1 MSNVKSS
8 QARAVKRNARSKA
21 KRVAANKAKAAPK
34 AIQQKKIRDTLR
46 RLGLNGNM
54 EFDKVLENATRRVK
68 HGETGESEITSPA
81 EMIEG
86 LTKSAGEIF
95 KLYSYITFVE
105 ALVQKGVIDF
115 QLNVDVEE
123 VSLKLM
129 DLDTRISRLPAML
142 DNGMEDPVM
151 VESMDIG
158 TDLTNYTELLYA
170 DVVRSEVHSL
180 VIEDTINRL
189 AKEVEIE
196 VEGEPRLHVLSS
208 IAYKRLAEV
217 ATKLNETRAVEPEP
231 AATAE

>member
-1 MSNVKSS
+1 
-8 QARAVKRNARSKA
+8 
-21 KRVAANKAKAAPK
+21 
-34 AIQQKKIRDTLR
+34 
-46 RLGLNGNM
+46 
-54 EFDKVLENATRRVK
+54 
-68 HGETGESEITSPA
+68 
-81 EMIEG
+81 
-86 LTKSAGEIF
+86 
-95 KLYSYITFVE
+95 
-105 ALVQKGVIDF
+105 
-115 QLNVDVEE
+115 
-123 VSLKLM
+123 
-129 DLDTRISRLPAML
+129 ML